1 MLDGQFTR
9 LRSVDLTDAEWM
21 RRLRTSPVV
30 MQAFQYR
37 YPITD
42 VQQEEFI
49 RGLSANREQ
58 LYFVAED
65 PAGAKPFGVCCLHEI
80 DYRNQRTECGIFWD
94 ADATGGEIAAFE
106 AGFLLRDYAYSYLNL
121 QKIVAEILSDNV
133 RVDPFSRSPRDDA
146 RGDAPAPSL
155 LRRPV
160 PRPLALRAISRRFLR
175 SADSS
180 RSNVSGG
187 KISQTTPRPLSYHAR
202 SREWRLVSCDWFETP
217 AQTRLSNQF
226 SFARHAAAPRRQ
238 QPLHTG
244 PQTGDGRC
252 SGARGVAPATD
263 T

>member
-80 DYRNQRTECGIFWD
+80 DYRNQRAECGIFWD

-133 RVDPFSRSPRDDA
+133 RSIRFHEALGMMLEATRRRHLYYDGQFHDLSLYAQFRDDFY
-146 RGDAPAPSL
+146 D
-155 LRRPV
+155 RPTRV
-160 PRPLALRAISRRFLR
+160 VQMFLAAKSRKQHPGL
-175 SADSS
+175 
-180 RSNVSGG
+180 
-187 KISQTTPRPLSYHAR
+187 
-202 SREWRLVSCDWFETP
+202 
-217 AQTRLSNQF
+217 
-226 SFARHAAAPRRQ
+226 
-238 QPLHTG
+238 
-244 PQTGDGRC
+244 
-252 SGARGVAPATD
+252 
-263 T
+263 